1 MPVIESQG
9 NEVMVFQF
17 AMYDIRSDEVQRSK
31 RWATQD
37 FIERVSAIR
46 VGAGVKVDASLVNS
60 DGLTDRDF
68 DPHRGPGGFQTE
80 VAMTMR
86 P

>member
-1 MPVIESQG
+1 MPVFQSQG

-17 AMYDIRSDEVQRSK
+17 AMYNIHSDEVQQSK
-31 RWATQD
+31 RWATQN
-37 FIERVSAIR
+37 FIERFGATR
-46 VGAGVKVDASLVNS
+46 VGAGVKVDVSLVDAN
-60 DGLTDRDF
+60 GLTDRGF

-80 VAMTMR
+80 VSLTQR